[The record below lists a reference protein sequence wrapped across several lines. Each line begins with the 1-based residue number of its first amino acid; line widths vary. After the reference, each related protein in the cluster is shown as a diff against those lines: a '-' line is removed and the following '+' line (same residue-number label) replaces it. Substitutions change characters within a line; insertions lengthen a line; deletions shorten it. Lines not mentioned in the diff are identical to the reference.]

1 MITLTPLLGNTADCD
16 ALSAGLAAH
25 LQASGMP
32 LPEDQHMLDYL
43 RMAARHGA
51 MQVVVAVQAGTQPG
65 VCGIVAW
72 RVDRGAGFVN
82 LLYLLPDLAPDVSL
96 RVACDLLE
104 EAQVGVRQ
112 TVTTGEVFA
121 ELAEVPVPVAGAL
134 AKLGF
139 VGVERVIMR
148 AALEGQP
155 WRVVTPPGYTT
166 RGWQAD
172 DLNAAAD
179 VIHGANLGMLDAQII
194 PELRSLEGVRHIV
207 RQTVN
212 GRYGAFDS
220 EASGAIVTDEGEIV
234 AVTLATRRRSG
245 QGFTAEICVLPA
257 HRRHGLARALL
268 VRTHACFMA
277 GGVTT
282 GMLGVTDGNP
292 ARDLYEAL
300 GYTPVGSVWSYVCP
314 RPEGWLGQPAT

>member
-1 MITLTPLLGNTADCD
+1 MITLTPLLDNTADCD
-16 ALSAGLAAH
+16 ALSAGLTAH

-51 MQVVVAVQAGTQPG
+51 MQVVAAVQAGQRPS

-82 LLYLLPDLAPDVSL
+82 LLYLLPHLAQDVSL
-96 RVACDLLE
+96 RVARDLLE
-104 EAQVGVRQ
+104 EALVGVRQ
-112 TVTTGEVFA
+112 AVTTGEVFA
-121 ELAEVPVPVAGAL
+121 ELAEVPEPVAQAL
-134 AKLGF
+134 AMLGF

-148 AALEGQP
+148 AVLDGQL
-155 WRVVTPPGYTT
+155 WRVVTPPGYAI
-166 RGWQAD
+166 RGWQAG
-172 DLNAAAD
+172 DLDAAAD
-179 VIHGANLGMLDAQII
+179 VIYGANLGTLDAQII
-194 PELRSLEGVRHIV
+194 PELRSLDGVRHIV

-212 GRYGAFDS
+212 GRYGAFDA
-220 EASGAIVTDEGEIV
+220 EASGAIVTDEGEVV
-234 AVTLATRRRSG
+234 AVTLATQRRSG
-245 QGFTAEICVLPA
+245 QGFTAEICVLPD

-268 VRTHACFMA
+268 VRTHACLLA

-282 GMLGVTDGNP
+282 GMLGVTGGNP
-292 ARDLYEAL
+292 ARRLYEAL

-314 RPEGWLGQPAT
+314 RPEGWPGQSVT